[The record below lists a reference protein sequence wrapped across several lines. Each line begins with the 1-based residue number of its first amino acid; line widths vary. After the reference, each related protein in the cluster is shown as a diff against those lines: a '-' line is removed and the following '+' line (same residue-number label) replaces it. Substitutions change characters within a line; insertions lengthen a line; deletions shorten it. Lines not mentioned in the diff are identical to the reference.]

1 MPKIIIDTNVF
12 VSSLIQRGHP
22 YYIVSE
28 LFSDSDIQLC
38 LSDEVFEE
46 YYDVLNREKFSKYQD
61 FAAKAQTLLVDI
73 QKRAIKYLPTGKLE
87 IINDIDDNKLLELAE
102 ISEADFLIT
111 GNTNH
116 FTMKNYKRTQIVTP
130 REFWEMYLMR

>member
-1 MPKIIIDTNVF
+1 MRKIILDTNVF
-12 VSSLIQRGHP
+12 VSSLIQRGYP

-28 LFSDSDIQLC
+28 LFSDSDIELC
-38 LSDEVFEE
+38 ISDEVFEE

-73 QKRAIKYLPTGKLE
+73 QKRAIKYSPTIKLK
-87 IINDIDDNKLLELAE
+87 IINDLDDNKLLELAQT
-102 ISEADFLIT
+102 SNADFLIT

-116 FTMKNYKRTQIVTP
+116 FTMRNIRGQK
-130 REFWEMYLMR
+130 L